1 MSGQRKLNAG
11 HHLSFPQRCS
21 WPLSRSLSAGL
32 GHGAICAQPPLRPMA
47 YKPVARGGT
56 LKIQIQR
63 KRTITRLRPSG
74 FRRARARGDI
84 VDAFRFTDR
93 LSEDGR
99 RLLWARRS
107 VKQAPQM
114 DAGPESR
121 QRLLTSAAITFWRL
135 RHRLCATAIV
145 ISKILTSTVNVS
157 DSTKVSG
164 KPGFTLA
171 FLFACCMGCLSARK
185 RRTCNSS
192 SGPLRSVGY

>member
-1 MSGQRKLNAG
+1 MPKKGLKLVSPPAAV
-11 HHLSFPQRCS
+11 LSFVAISVTIFWRSAFATRFAPVHC
-21 WPLSRSLSAGL
+21 PLSRSLSAGL

-74 FRRARARGDI
+74 FHRARARGDV

-107 VKQAPQM
+107 VNQGPQM
-114 DAGPESR
+114 DAGSDRAQKVR
-121 QRLLTSAAITFWRL
+121 QPF
-135 RHRLCATAIV
+135 
-145 ISKILTSTVNVS
+145 
-157 DSTKVSG
+157 
-164 KPGFTLA
+164 
-171 FLFACCMGCLSARK
+171 
-185 RRTCNSS
+185 
-192 SGPLRSVGY
+192 

>member
-1 MSGQRKLNAG
+1 
-11 HHLSFPQRCS
+11 
-21 WPLSRSLSAGL
+21 
-32 GHGAICAQPPLRPMA
+32 MA

-107 VKQAPQM
+107 VKQGPQM

-121 QRLLTSAAITFWRL
+121 RRL
-135 RHRLCATAIV
+135 
-145 ISKILTSTVNVS
+145 
-157 DSTKVSG
+157 
-164 KPGFTLA
+164 
-171 FLFACCMGCLSARK
+171 
-185 RRTCNSS
+185 
-192 SGPLRSVGY
+192 